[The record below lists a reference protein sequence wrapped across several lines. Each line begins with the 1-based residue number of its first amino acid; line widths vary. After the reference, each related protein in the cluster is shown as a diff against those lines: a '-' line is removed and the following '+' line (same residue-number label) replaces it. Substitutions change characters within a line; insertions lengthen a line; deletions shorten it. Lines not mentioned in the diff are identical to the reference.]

1 MEKLEKTCWIH
12 VDWFFTDRYDFDYW
26 LKNTQ
31 GGCNSTYYIE
41 VTRYQFDT
49 IRSFKPYQT
58 NSRDTNES
66 LIETLKNLFDKYTLT
81 INKEQTEDK
90 ILHLDEYQQQ
100 ALRTVPTREFDKNL
114 MNGVLGLCGESGEVA
129 DLVKKATFQGHSL
142 DEVKLIEELGDT
154 LFYLSLTAYTLGYS
168 LSEVATINI
177 EKLKKRYPNGFDPNR
192 SKNRKCEGEQE

>member
-1 MEKLEKTCWIH
+1 MEKLENTCWIH
-12 VDWFFTDRYDFDYW
+12 VDWFFTDRYDFYYW

-81 INKEQTEDK
+81 INREQTEDK

-100 ALRTVPTREFDKNL
+100 ALRTNSTTDFEKNL
-114 MNGVLGLCGESGEVA
+114 VNGALGLCGETGEVA
-129 DLVKKATFQGHSL
+129 DIIKKWHSQGHSI
-142 DEVKLIEELGDT
+142 DSGKVIEELGDI
-154 LFYLSLTAYTLGYS
+154 LWYLSLTAYTLGYS

-177 EKLKKRYPNGFDPNR
+177 DKLKKRYPNGFDPNR
-192 SKNRKCEGEQE
+192 SINRDD